1 MNTVNQTSPG
11 AHGASPPRPSTAAKP
26 ARTAGSLSGGRG
38 EAHRAAHVSI
48 SPAAR
53 AAHAD
58 QVAPVSTK
66 NPNPQKQPVRFDD
79 TGNLT
84 YPNPQKQ
91 PVRFDDTGN
100 LTYPNPQKQP
110 VRFDDTGNL
119 THPNPQESSVGPVGW
134 DVGPVG
140 SDVGPIGSDVG
151 PIGFDPGP
159 K

>member
-1 MNTVNQTSPG
+1 MMPLDNSKPAARRGRKATGLQEVAGLPKEHPMNTVNQTSPG

-84 YPNPQKQ
+84 
-91 PVRFDDTGN
+91 
-100 LTYPNPQKQP
+100 
-110 VRFDDTGNL
+110 
-119 THPNPQESSVGPVGW
+119 HPNPQESSVGPVGW